1 MSESF
6 KSGLVKGLLVWLIGF
21 VITAITHN
29 VVGWDYAHAPPAS
42 AIVVLMT
49 IIVGIF
55 RLVKSASDFIGDKE
69 KAKNTGEIVIHIS
82 FFVLIV
88 LSIFVLAL
96 K

>member
-6 KSGLVKGLLVWLIGF
+6 KEGLVKGLLVWLIGF
-21 VITAITHN
+21 VITAITHT

-49 IIVGIF
+49 MIVGIF
-55 RLVKSASDFIGDKE
+55 RLVKSASDYIRDKE
-69 KAKNTGEIVIHIS
+69 KAKNRGEIIIHIS
-82 FFVLIV
+82 FFALII
-88 LSIFVLAL
+88 LAILVLAL